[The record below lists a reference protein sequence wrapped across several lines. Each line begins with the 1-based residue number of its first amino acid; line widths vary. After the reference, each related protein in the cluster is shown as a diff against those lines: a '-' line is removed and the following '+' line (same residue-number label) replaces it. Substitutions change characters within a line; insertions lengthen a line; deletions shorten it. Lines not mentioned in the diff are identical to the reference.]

1 MIMSPYNFILPQI
14 STFLDVLQSKDNDTY
29 HKFLKY
35 LEEDY
40 DWVAWSVKNTQI
52 SSAQLSEYASSRAA
66 TPETATMSSVER
78 ERWARDRRRAEDRVR
93 DKERGGHEF
102 RERERLPGPDS
113 DRMSTSGYG
122 SCAGDTSL
130 PRGFSS
136 PVHSSEFS
144 LRSSHSGNL
153 SLGSGAG
160 DTLSIS
166 SGGGG
171 GEITED
177 VIDFVKLNPRVMRRW
192 QSLAHAA
199 GLSHRVEVIK
209 ARIRAEGRDFDEHV
223 EEFIREWVELSPETA
238 SLAGLVRLLR
248 DLQFNDTALKLESG
262 GYRSRRR

>member
-1 MIMSPYNFILPQI
+1 MIISPYNFILPQI

-52 SSAQLSEYASSRAA
+52 SSAQLSEYAS
-66 TPETATMSSVER
+66 VER
-78 ERWARDRRRAEDRVR
+78 ERWARDRRRAEDRDR

-153 SLGSGAG
+153 SLGSGAGDTG

-248 DLQFNDTALKLESG
+248 DLQFNDTALKLENGS
-262 GYRSRRR
+262 YRSRR